1 MRIRTLTIAAF
12 ALLLAACRKEA
23 GEPASFLRS
32 VYDYSIELDQEGNLN
47 DAIYQ
52 YQMVATNCN
61 FNAEDS
67 LAYWWKA
74 MCGQGEIWIQKNFLD
89 YARNDFETVLEYARE
104 QQLDTAEFVAC
115 RKLTDIALW
124 QRQYEEAYGYNRRAL
139 QLAREKAYPAEMT
152 RGLAVEE
159 LLARSGHRWAQGQ
172 PPADSLRA
180 RLESLAAD
188 TTARQPERVMA
199 LRLLALQ
206 DHSRLPDYLKQQ
218 DEFWNTRYQRF
229 TDAAEREKKGLIA
242 ERDAMDKRQKDW
254 LFVGFTFFA
263 LLLGASLYA
272 IAIYRRRHEVER
284 IRLILNQ
291 KMQTIE
297 ILEQQQEDTQTLQ
310 RQIQEKEKRLAEL
323 AQREQKLR
331 EMEGFLK
338 GNESRLNDLNRQMVE
353 IERLREQLEQK
364 QMEWKETETKIR
376 RNHLYDMAIG
386 KLLPTPDNPHPTD
399 KAAFENLLATA
410 ERQEAF
416 LREMDHCF
424 NRFASGLMELTPDLT
439 QEDTVFCCLFHLD
452 IRPTDIACITATSR
466 SNVSKKRI
474 RIEEKL
480 SQKKR
485 QE

>member
-180 RLESLAAD
+180 RLECLAAD
-188 TTARQPERVMA
+188 TTVRQRERVMA

-254 LFVGFTFFA
+254 LFSASPFSRSCLA
-263 LLLGASLYA
+263 LPSTPSPSIAAATRWNASGSSST
-272 IAIYRRRHEVER
+272 RRCRPSKSWSNSR
-284 IRLILNQ
+284 KTPKPCNAKSR
-291 KMQTIE
+291 
-297 ILEQQQEDTQTLQ
+297 
-310 RQIQEKEKRLAEL
+310 KRRSGWPNWRNA
-323 AQREQKLR
+323 
-331 EMEGFLK
+331 
-338 GNESRLNDLNRQMVE
+338 NRSCAKWKVSS
-353 IERLREQLEQK
+353 
-364 QMEWKETETKIR
+364 KETRAGSMT
-376 RNHLYDMAIG
+376 
-386 KLLPTPDNPHPTD
+386 
-399 KAAFENLLATA
+399 
-410 ERQEAF
+410 
-416 LREMDHCF
+416 
-424 NRFASGLMELTPDLT
+424 
-439 QEDTVFCCLFHLD
+439 
-452 IRPTDIACITATSR
+452 
-466 SNVSKKRI
+466 
-474 RIEEKL
+474 
-480 SQKKR
+480 
-485 QE
+485 